1 MLLFLMIL
9 VVLSWGLVTFV
20 AWLLSIVFGVALT
33 LVWVLKVWIVLMLL
47 GFLWDI
53 FTSYK
58 GNMDWY

>member
-20 AWLLSIVFGVALT
+20 AWLLSIAFGVALT